1 LSEYE
6 FGEREALAL
15 YEANVVG
22 SRKTGGKMTV
32 LVRLVVKVRLFEFR
46 GMMLEGKK
54 GEVVV
59 LDADIV
65 QNERIKQNFLRQLW
79 TLCAKTLRGTRGTS
93 FPLLTAV
100 RIRMKA
106 VVTSLRWKAVIDT
119 GQRRVGRLE
128 KL

>member
-1 LSEYE
+1 
-6 FGEREALAL
+6 
-15 YEANVVG
+15 
-22 SRKTGGKMTV
+22 MTV